1 MFGQVFGS
9 SDRAW
14 DDIVQGLH
22 CQSLVS
28 DTNKAG
34 SLTLLVLRA
43 AQ

>member
-22 CQSLVS
+22 VS
-28 DTNKAG
+28 PWFQIQI
-34 SLTLLVLRA
+34 RQA
-43 AQ
+43 A